1 MQEGKDHAPAGREFG
16 QPLAP
21 AVQPGA
27 MHAVRLLRSLID
39 CLVSVNQSSDEDGVD
54 TGNPWEPV
62 GTQSDDEDDAEYE
75 QSAAASTRAQL
86 PATPTEV
93 DPSTGNLVA
102 TTAMGVKHWYRT
114 HTAMGTP
121 IAPAGYPGETAE
133 QEATHG
139 HSQTPKR
146 KGWHMGYFP
155 QQMVWCEAL

>member
-1 MQEGKDHAPAGREFG
+1 
-16 QPLAP
+16 
-21 AVQPGA
+21 

-102 TTAMGVKHWYRT
+102 TAAMGVKYWYRS

-133 QEATHG
+133 QEVTRKRQRGKDGTWGIFPNKWCGVRHCDTEYCTHIA
-139 HSQTPKR
+139 R
-146 KGWHMGYFP
+146 
-155 QQMVWCEAL
+155 